1 MEHSIDINCDVGEGF
16 ANEEELMPYLSSC
29 SVACGAHAGDENTI
43 RETISLALEHQVKV
57 GAHPSFPDKE
67 NFGRVIMNMNTI
79 QLQKSIENQ
88 INSVQNALFAQN
100 GENLHHV
107 KMHGALYNLS
117 AVDLK
122 MAKLVIKA
130 FSKTT
135 SDAFLYVPYNSV
147 IHKMALESNIKI
159 KVEAFADR
167 NYNSDLT
174 LVSRNNSNAVLT
186 DSKNIAA
193 HLLKMILEKKVIC
206 ADGVEVKIEA
216 QTYCFHGDNFG
227 VENNLKFI
235 HEILSKNKIKIV

>member
-100 GENLHHV
+100 GENLHRS
-107 KMHGALYNLS
+107 Y
-117 AVDLK
+117 
-122 MAKLVIKA
+122 
-130 FSKTT
+130 
-135 SDAFLYVPYNSV
+135 
-147 IHKMALESNIKI
+147 
-159 KVEAFADR
+159 
-167 NYNSDLT
+167 
-174 LVSRNNSNAVLT
+174 
-186 DSKNIAA
+186 
-193 HLLKMILEKKVIC
+193 
-206 ADGVEVKIEA
+206 
-216 QTYCFHGDNFG
+216 
-227 VENNLKFI
+227 
-235 HEILSKNKIKIV
+235 